1 MGFYSILFSSP
12 ASEDRARTHPW
23 MRFCA
28 RKTEDS
34 GRGYVLRGNK
44 MVRATQDEV
53 APDENAPAL
62 FEDIRM
68 NQVIDEVL
76 GRDGD
81 RDLVDDFYAFCPDE
95 HAVCY
100 RHEVMRSLENPAVL
114 DAFAEFCQSM
124 ERSSQLLDCGKKVHH
139 AAQREKYIVDGAA
152 LYGKA
157 IRRLLAEASG
167 LVIPSEGLSGFLDAL
182 RMYSGEPGF
191 MELEAHTE
199 RAKNAL
205 EPIHYRLRVCDGRVL
220 LGFDPPYKDLVRE
233 IADDFGGFAD
243 SKANEN
249 TDASAIRLLRQLE
262 LCPLEVLVMDALM
275 RRYAR
280 EFSALHEAAEL
291 AGAIPEPFIARFVR
305 ELRWYFRFLDFMK
318 RMRTRG
324 CSFAYPTISGDGGI
338 QFDGAYDLALALKEG
353 SVVPNDLSLT
363 AEERGVI
370 VTGANQAGKTTFLRS
385 IGQIAVLTA
394 LGLPVPCVRACLPL
408 YQSIFSHFSEAED
421 PSKDHGKLKEELLRL
436 KPALLSANRDSLV
449 LMNEPF
455 SSTTAQDAMD
465 MADRVLS
472 MFVDAGARV
481 LCVTHISGFA
491 SGKLVNMTAQIDPVN
506 HQRLY
511 RIVRAPAETHAY
523 ADEIARKYS
532 LTYREIKER
541 VQHGI

>member
-12 ASEDRARTHPW
+12 ASEDCAKTHPW

-28 RKTEDS
+28 RKMEDA
-34 GRGYVLRGNK
+34 GQGYVLRGNK
-44 MVRATQDEV
+44 MVRAAQDDV
-53 APDENAPAL
+53 APEENAPAL

-76 GRDGD
+76 GRDAD

-95 HAVCY
+95 HMVSY

-114 DAFAEFCQSM
+114 DAFAGFCRSM
-124 ERSSQLLDCGKKVHH
+124 ERSVQLLDCGKKVHH
-139 AAQREKYIVDGAA
+139 AAQREKYIVDGAV
-152 LYGKA
+152 LYGEA
-157 IRRLLAEASG
+157 IRRLLADASG

-191 MELEAHTE
+191 MEIKAHTE

-205 EPIHYRLRVCDGRVL
+205 ERIHYRLSVYDGRVL
-220 LGFDPPYKDLVRE
+220 LGFDPKNRDLVRE
-233 IADDFGGFAD
+233 VADDFGVVTD
-243 SKANEN
+243 SKATEN
-249 TDASAIRLLRQLE
+249 IDASAIRLLGQLE
-262 LCPLEVLVMDALM
+262 LCPLEALVMDTLK

-291 AGAIPEPFIARFVR
+291 ADAIPEPFIARFVR
-305 ELRWYFRFLDFMK
+305 EMRWFFRFLDFVK

-338 QFDGAYDLALALKEG
+338 QLNGAYDLAMALKEEG
-353 SVVPNDLSLT
+353 VVPNDLSLT

-385 IGQIAVLTA
+385 IGQVAVLTA
-394 LGLPVPCVRACLPL
+394 LGLPVPCVRASLPL

-421 PSKDHGKLKEELLRL
+421 SSKDHGKLKEELLRL

-465 MADRVLS
+465 MADRTLS

-481 LCVTHISGFA
+481 LFVTHISGLA
-491 SGKLVNMTAQIDPVN
+491 SGKLVSMTAQIDPVN

-511 RIVRAPAETHAY
+511 RIERAPAETHAY
-523 ADEIARKYS
+523 ADEIARKYC